1 MVLEVVDISRSEI
14 KNEALKYVTY
24 KRETENI
31 INELSGIRIR
41 VNTAFQGKT
50 RDEINESINLLI
62 NRCNNLSE
70 DLQSIRTSLENL
82 QEDVLQEERRQER
95 IRKEKEEEQ
104 MRKEKSKNN
113 S

>member
-1 MVLEVVDISRSEI
+1 MTLEVVDISRSEI

-50 RDEINESINLLI
+50 RDEMNESINLLI

-70 DLQSIRTSLENL
+70 DLQSVRTSLENL

-95 IRKEKEEEQ
+95 IRKEKE
-104 MRKEKSKNN
+104 KNN
-113 S
+113 K

>member
-1 MVLEVVDISRSEI
+1 M
-14 KNEALKYVTY
+14 
-24 KRETENI
+24 
-31 INELSGIRIR
+31 
-41 VNTAFQGKT
+41 
-50 RDEINESINLLI
+50 NESINLLI

-70 DLQSIRTSLENL
+70 DLQSVRTSLENL

-104 MRKEKSKNN
+104 MRKEKAKNN